1 MKTIYVSV
9 NGNDKNIGTRD
20 NPLKSLARAVLL
32 SREKGIKEIF
42 ILPGEYYGV
51 TVSLCKKDNG
61 LKIRADKDTVIL
73 YGGFPLD
80 KWHKE
85 DGLLVS
91 DFWQASKDNGHYQK
105 KPFRILKI
113 NGAVA
118 RRSRL
123 PKKSSYKHLCEWNQA
138 CLPACYG
145 HWDPKPTIT
154 QSHSIKYSEN
164 DIPKGLDTDSAELLI
179 YHEWSA
185 TLAGVIAK
193 DEEKRMFYLTNP
205 TDMPPGAF
213 ADRNEMADKY
223 VVFNT
228 KEGLT
233 EYGQWYADFNKGTV
247 YYKGEKGEAE
257 KNLKGIFP
265 VYDSILTLNNA
276 KDIVI
281 DGLDIQLSNNT
292 LMNPG
297 YGARFLPAAVELSAC
312 EDVVIKNCKVSDVS
326 AWAVSIGR
334 CSSNISLIDCIFHDT
349 GAGAVNFFTN
359 HDGENIRIERCQ
371 LFDLGKIYP
380 GAVGIYGG
388 GQKNLISHCEI
399 HDAPY
404 CAINEIGSYSVIE
417 HNLIWNIKQQM
428 QDGGAI
434 YLIFEN
440 NIVLRN
446 NVVLNNREDFV
457 QAFSYYFDELC
468 EDCLAENNLSVNATV
483 SSQNHIAYRCT
494 NRNNIYIDN
503 GLMKV
508 RFVDCYDL
516 KYFNNILVADEILF
530 YGPSKDK
537 KYILPDD
544 LSEIVRKTVSKF
556 QDATGITEITGNVIY
571 SKLKSPVFR
580 LQYSKE
586 EPEIY
591 MPKGNIYDDPGFR
604 DIDNA
609 DFSVT
614 DDSNAYKAGYR
625 EISFDDAGCT
635 GRFYE
640 LFKKFWPLKPNYMY
654 GWAEKKDQVD
664 NT

>member
-9 NGNDKNIGTRD
+9 NGNDEYSGTKQK
-20 NPLKSLARAVLL
+20 PLRSLSKAVLL
-32 SREKGIKEIF
+32 SRETGIKDIF
-42 ILPGEYYGV
+42 MLPGEYYGV
-51 TVSLCKKDNG
+51 SVSLCKKDNG
-61 LKIRADKDTVIL
+61 LSIRADKGTTVL
-73 YGGFPLD
+73 YGGFLLN
-80 KWHKE
+80 KWE
-85 DGLLVS
+85 SDGELKVS

-113 NGAVA
+113 NGKAV

-123 PKKSSYKHLCEWNQA
+123 PKSGTFRHLSKWNQA

-154 QSHSIKYSEN
+154 QSNSISYSVS
-164 DIPKGLDTDSAELLI
+164 DIPSSLDTSSAELLI

-193 DEEKRMFYLTNP
+193 DESKNMFYLTNP

-233 EYGQWYADFNKGTV
+233 DNNQWYADFNKGLV
-247 YYKGEKGEAE
+247 WYKEN
-257 KNLKGIFP
+257 KNERIYGVFP
-265 VYDSILTLNNA
+265 VYDNILTLSNA

-297 YGARFLPAAVELSAC
+297 YGARNLSAAVDISSC
-312 EDVVIKNCKVSDVS
+312 ENITIKNCNISYVS
-326 AWAVSIGR
+326 AWGIGIR
-334 CSSNISLIDCIFHDT
+334 KCSSNILLQDCVFHDI
-349 GAGAVNFFTN
+349 GAGAVNFFEN
-359 HDGENIRIERCQ
+359 HDGENIKIERCQ

-388 GQKNLISHCEI
+388 GQRNLISHCEI

-404 CAINEIGSYSVIE
+404 CAINEIGNYSVIE

-468 EDCLAENNLSVNATV
+468 EDCIAENNLSVNATV

-508 RFVDCYDL
+508 RFVDCYDI
-516 KYFNNILVADEILF
+516 KYFNNVLVADEILF
-530 YGPSKDK
+530 YGPSKER
-537 KYILPDD
+537 KYSLPDD
-544 LSEIVRKTVSKF
+544 LSETVRKTVSKF
-556 QDATGITEITGNVIY
+556 QDATGITEITGNIIF
-571 SKLKSPVFR
+571 SKLKPPAFR

-586 EPEIY
+586 QPETY
-591 MPKGNIYDDPGFR
+591 MPDGNIYDDPGFK
-604 DIDNA
+604 DMDNA
-609 DFSVT
+609 DFTVDENSCT
-614 DDSNAYKAGYR
+614 YKAGYR
-625 EISFDDAGCT
+625 NISFKDAGCT
-635 GRFYE
+635 DSFHK

>member
-1 MKTIYVSV
+1 MKTIYVST
-9 NGNDKNIGTRD
+9 NGNDNNDGTRD
-20 NPLKSLARAVLL
+20 MPLKSLDYAIRL
-32 SREKGIKEIF
+32 SRTTKNKEIF

-51 TVSLCKKDNG
+51 SLSLCKKDDG
-61 LKIRADKDTVIL
+61 LRIKADKNTVIL
-73 YGGFPLD
+73 YGGFPLVN
-80 KWHKE
+80 WHTE
-85 DGLLVS
+85 NDLSVS
-91 DFWQASKDNGHYQK
+91 DFWQASKDNGYYQK
-105 KPFRILKI
+105 KPFRLVKVYGQI
-113 NGAVA
+113 A

-123 PKKSSYKHLCEWNQA
+123 PQKSSYKHLCEWNQA

-154 QSHSIKYSEN
+154 QSHSIIYSEN

-193 DEEKRMFYLTNP
+193 DEEKNMFYLTNP

-228 KEGLT
+228 KEGLI
-233 EYGQWYADFNKGTV
+233 ENNQWYADFNKGVV
-247 YYKGEKGEAE
+247 YYKGAVNE
-257 KNLKGIFP
+257 NLKGIFP
-265 VYDSILTLNNA
+265 VYDNILTLSNA

-281 DGLDIQLSNNT
+281 DGLNIQLSNNT

-297 YGARFLPAAVELSAC
+297 YGARFLSAAVDLSAC
-312 EDVVIKNCKVSDVS
+312 ENVVIKNCKVSYVS
-326 AWAVSIGR
+326 AWAVSIGK
-334 CSSNISLIDCIFHDT
+334 CSNNISLIDCIFHDT

-359 HDGENIRIERCQ
+359 YEGENIRIERCQ
-371 LFDLGKIYP
+371 LYNIGKIYP

-388 GQKNLISHCEI
+388 GQKNFISHCEI

-417 HNLIWNIKQQM
+417 KNLIWNIKQQM

-446 NVVLNNREDFV
+446 NVVLNNREDYV

-516 KYFNNILVADEILF
+516 KYFNNVLVADEILF
-530 YGPSKDK
+530 YGPSMDK
-537 KYILPDD
+537 RYKLPDD
-544 LSEIVRKTVSKF
+544 LSDIVKKTVSKF
-556 QDATGITEITGNVIY
+556 QDATGITEITGNIIY
-571 SKLKSPVFR
+571 SKQKPPVFR

-591 MPKGNIYDDPGFR
+591 MPKENIYDDPEFK

-614 DDSNAYKAGYR
+614 KNSNAYIAGYR

-635 GRFYE
+635 GRFRE